1 MGNIPEVY
9 LIVKG
14 KLSKRQLK
22 SLNYNLHKCG
32 ILGLKTTPP
41 FTVVECACKCHTFV
55 VNLVGFYFCL

>member
-41 FTVVECACKCHTFV
+41 FTVRMCIQMSHICGSFS
-55 VNLVGFYFCL
+55 